1 MKEYEEKI
9 GNLSKE
15 LDNTKHKLVE
25 EEKKVIQMNQMNSG
39 SEGIINELRN
49 FNSKLETNIKENK
62 EEENKLKG

>member
-62 EEENKLKG
+62 EQENKLKG